1 MRQSISLLTHFCAIG
16 NAASENGVLFLKV
29 FRNCPAGKEA
39 DMEYLVTAAEMKRCD
54 GNTIKHFGMSSMVL
68 MERAALACVQ
78 ELKERDKQLQEA
90 ARPFGTAPTG
100 RRTLVVAGT
109 GNNGGDGL
117 AIGRLL
123 YQAGFT
129 VDFCLIGNE
138 EPHCTE
144 ETSAQLAILERY
156 GQKIMRKLP
165 EKEYD
170 IIIDSLFGIGLTR
183 PVEGNFADAVDF
195 INRQDAYVLSVDIPS
210 GINSDTGAIM
220 GCAVQADITVTFAFR
235 KLGLVF
241 YPGARYAGKVV
252 CADIGITQESF
263 LEDFPR
269 IFTLPRGESAL
280 LPPRPEDGNK
290 GTFGKVALLAGSR
303 GMAGACQ
310 LSASAVLHTGAGM
323 VRVVTDEG
331 NRVIL
336 QTALPEAMITA
347 YDQWSEAFEKEL
359 LHVFS
364 WADITAIGP
373 GLGQSD
379 MALKL
384 LEMAVEHAKGPIVVD
399 ADALNILAGQDA
411 LRKKLMEMQ
420 QDPDRRREL
429 ILTPHPG
436 EFGRLAGKKIPE
448 IQKDAIPLTRE
459 WAEKLQAVMICKGA
473 RTLVGGPDGKLYL
486 NVTGNSGMATA
497 GSGDVLTG
505 ILAGL
510 LAQGMDAFS
519 AACAGVYLHGCA
531 GDSAAHKKSEY
542 SVTAGALIDELD
554 HLMPKRELNYEK
566 L

>member
-1 MRQSISLLTHFCAIG
+1 
-16 NAASENGVLFLKV
+16 
-29 FRNCPAGKEA
+29 
-39 DMEYLVTAAEMKRCD
+39 MEYLVTAAEMKRCD
-54 GNTIKHFGMSSMVL
+54 GNTIRHFGMSSMVL

-78 ELKERDKQLQEA
+78 ELKERDRQLQEA
-90 ARPFGTAPTG
+90 LRPFGPVHPG
-100 RRTLVVAGT
+100 RRTLVVSGT

-117 AIGRLL
+117 AVGRLL
-123 YQAGFT
+123 YQAGFS
-129 VDFCLIGNE
+129 VDYCLIGNE
-138 EPHCTE
+138 EEMHLTE

-156 GQKIMRKLP
+156 GQRVMRKLP

-170 IIIDSLFGIGLTR
+170 IIIDALFGIGLTR
-183 PVEGNFADAVDF
+183 PVEGKFADAVDF

-210 GINSDTGAIM
+210 GINSDTGVVM
-220 GCAVQADITVTFAFR
+220 GCAVQADITVTFAYR

-252 CADIGITQESF
+252 CADIGITGESF
-263 LEDFPR
+263 LGDYPR
-269 IFTLPRGESAL
+269 VFTLPKGESAL

-347 YDQWSEAFEKEL
+347 YEQWSEAFEKEL

-364 WADITAIGP
+364 WADITAVGP
-373 GLGQSD
+373 GLGQSN

-384 LEMAVEHAKGPIVVD
+384 LEMVVEHSRGPIVMD
-399 ADALNILAGQDA
+399 ADALNILAGQKE
-411 LRKKLMEMQ
+411 LLEKLMEMQ
-420 QDPDRRREL
+420 QDPEKRREL

-459 WAEKLQAVMICKGA
+459 WAEKLQAAMICKGA
-473 RTLVGGPDGKLYL
+473 RTLVGSPDGKLYL
-486 NVTGNSGMATA
+486 NMTGNSGMATA

-531 GDSAAHKKSEY
+531 GDGAAHKKSEY
-542 SVTAGALIDELD
+542 GVTAGALIDELD
-554 HLMPKRELNYEK
+554 HLMPKRSE
-566 L
+566 